1 MWTLPPY
8 RRSKIPID
16 RAIVC
21 LALLAQDTKVENGV
35 AARADLSALKQYG
48 GITVVQDPS
57 DAAIPEMPRQ
67 H

>member
-1 MWTLPPY
+1 
-8 RRSKIPID
+8 
-16 RAIVC
+16 
-21 LALLAQDTKVENGV
+21 LLAQDTKVENGV